1 MISNLKKFNKLFWF
15 FSKQGS
21 GLNFDKDK
29 HLIIHQT
36 LALGGADDI
45 RALFRERGEKEIRK
59 EFQNP
64 SKGLYHPAVLEL
76 FQHLLRVR
84 LKDKSQY
91 IKDIYGKFASG
102 NVGR

>member
-1 MISNLKKFNKLFWF
+1 MIKDLKKLNKLFWF
-15 FSKQGS
+15 FSKKARD
-21 GLNFDKDK
+21 LNFDKDR

-45 RALFRERGEKEIRK
+45 RTLFRERGEEEIRK
-59 EFQNP
+59 EFQSP
-64 SKGLYHPAVLEL
+64 VKGLYHPAVLEL
-76 FQHLLRVR
+76 FQHLLKVR

-102 NVGR
+102 NIGR